1 MRNLRLSEI
10 CNRITD
16 GSHNPPKGV
25 NNSDFLMISSKNIFD
40 DKITL
45 DEPRYLTE
53 QDFIIEHNRTQIKS
67 GDILLTIVGTVG
79 RVAVFDDKIGKITLQ
94 RSVAVLH
101 PNTEIC
107 NSRYLMYLLRAKRYK
122 FEQGAKGVAQKGIY
136 LKELA
141 NTELSIVD
149 RSEQDKIVTI
159 LDNLTEL
166 ITSSENQIKAYDTLI
181 KSRFV
186 EMFGDININ
195 NKGWDV
201 QALGELCTIIRGGS
215 PRPIKQYLG
224 GDIPWI
230 KIGDA
235 TDSENI
241 YLNSTKEHII
251 REGVKKSRMV
261 KAGSLIFA
269 NCGVSLGFARIITFD
284 GCIHDGWLAMEDID
298 SQLDK
303 VFLLQSLNQMTDHF
317 RKIAPEGTQP
327 NLNTAIMKNYM
338 QIIPPLKLQKEFITF
353 SEQIDKLKFEQ
364 QQQLE
369 KTQILFD
376 SLMQQYFG

>member
-181 KSRFV
+181 KS
-186 EMFGDININ
+186 
-195 NKGWDV
+195 
-201 QALGELCTIIRGGS
+201 L
-215 PRPIKQYLG
+215 
-224 GDIPWI
+224 
-230 KIGDA
+230 
-235 TDSENI
+235 
-241 YLNSTKEHII
+241 
-251 REGVKKSRMV
+251 
-261 KAGSLIFA
+261 SLIH
-269 NCGVSLGFARIITFD
+269 I
-284 GCIHDGWLAMEDID
+284 
-298 SQLDK
+298 
-303 VFLLQSLNQMTDHF
+303 
-317 RKIAPEGTQP
+317 
-327 NLNTAIMKNYM
+327 
-338 QIIPPLKLQKEFITF
+338 
-353 SEQIDKLKFEQ
+353 
-364 QQQLE
+364 
-369 KTQILFD
+369 
-376 SLMQQYFG
+376 

>member
-1 MRNLRLSEI
+1 MGINMRNLRLSEI

-16 GSHNPPKGV
+16 GSHNHPKGV

-186 EMFGDININ
+186 EMFGDPISNPFSWSKMPLDECLESIENGKSFVCNSLPRAERNPAILKLSAVTYGIYKPEENKEIIDENDFVESAEVHEGDLLFTRKNTPELVGMAAYVASTSPKLMMPDLIFRLNTKNNCNKIFLWKLINLDLFRKEIQN
-195 NKGWDV
+195 IASGSAKSMSNISKER
-201 QALGELCTIIRGGS
+201 LGKLS
-215 PRPIKQYLG
+215 
-224 GDIPWI
+224 
-230 KIGDA
+230 
-235 TDSENI
+235 I
-241 YLNSTKEHII
+241 YLPPIELQNQ
-251 REGVKKSRMV
+251 
-261 KAGSLIFA
+261 FA
-269 NCGVSLGFARIITFD
+269 AFV
-284 GCIHDGWLAMEDID
+284 H
-298 SQLDK
+298 
-303 VFLLQSLNQMTDHF
+303 
-317 RKIAPEGTQP
+317 
-327 NLNTAIMKNYM
+327 
-338 QIIPPLKLQKEFITF
+338 
-353 SEQIDKLKFEQ
+353 QIDKLKFTKQ
-364 QQQLE
+364 
-369 KTQILFD
+369 KP
-376 SLMQQYFG
+376 

>member
-1 MRNLRLSEI
+1 MGINMRNLRLSEI

-186 EMFGDININ
+186 EMFGDPISNPFSWSKMPLDECLESIENGKSFVCNSLPRAERNPAILKLSAVTYGIYKPEENKEIIDENDFVESAEVHEGDLLFTRKNTPELVGMAAYVASTSPKLMMPDLIFRLNTKNNCNKIFLWKLINLDLFRKEIQN
-195 NKGWDV
+195 IASGSAKSMSNISKER
-201 QALGELCTIIRGGS
+201 LGKLS
-215 PRPIKQYLG
+215 
-224 GDIPWI
+224 
-230 KIGDA
+230 
-235 TDSENI
+235 I
-241 YLNSTKEHII
+241 YLPPIELQNQ
-251 REGVKKSRMV
+251 
-261 KAGSLIFA
+261 FA
-269 NCGVSLGFARIITFD
+269 AFV
-284 GCIHDGWLAMEDID
+284 H
-298 SQLDK
+298 
-303 VFLLQSLNQMTDHF
+303 
-317 RKIAPEGTQP
+317 
-327 NLNTAIMKNYM
+327 
-338 QIIPPLKLQKEFITF
+338 
-353 SEQIDKLKFEQ
+353 QIDKLKFTKQ
-364 QQQLE
+364 
-369 KTQILFD
+369 KP
-376 SLMQQYFG
+376 